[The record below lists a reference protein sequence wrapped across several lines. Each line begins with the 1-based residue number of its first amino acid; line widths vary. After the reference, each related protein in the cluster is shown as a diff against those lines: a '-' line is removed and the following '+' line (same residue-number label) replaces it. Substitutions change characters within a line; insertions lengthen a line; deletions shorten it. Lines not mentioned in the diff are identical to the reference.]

1 MSARKVLKDNSQ
13 SSDDEAEHE
22 RLRKEHEQNE
32 KESINDMKEIDD
44 VEYNRMIKI
53 SWNSRNGDANME
65 DLNIVDD
72 DEENVSNDNDK
83 GNNSNHHNDDDDEEE
98 KEDEDRKMN
107 PFAKKTS
114 HIDSFA
120 QTLKKQTNQ
129 VSSFARMADIT
140 RDSEISS
147 RFYTPQKPSNSS
159 SLNSQTNSFNRML
172 FSSDKDLEEE
182 LRQGIVQNVKVR
194 IKELQSKMK
203 SKSDMFYV
211 LRHMC
216 KIYNFYIV

>member
-53 SWNSRNGDANME
+53 SWNSRNGDTNME

-72 DEENVSNDNDK
+72 DEEKVSNDNDK
-83 GNNSNHHNDDDDEEE
+83 GNNSNHHNDDDEEEE
-98 KEDEDRKMN
+98 KKDEDRKIN

-114 HIDSFA
+114 HIDGFV

-194 IKELQSKMK
+194 IEELQSKMK

-216 KIYNFYIV
+216 KIYNFCIV